1 MIAPPHALQAE
12 QGNCDGP
19 SGKSGCTGSSVLFVA
34 LNVWVS
40 LNCCPLPEPYSQ
52 LGIYNSGL
60 LRAENTAVPHGHD
73 CEPGRRERALR
84 GAAGRKSRWLD
95 RRWRISSLGNS
106 FVNTDEHNITIF
118 QNGDGSWG
126 GRLTEKAAG
135 RFVTARRRYESEA
148 KAKLAAFDGMIFLKD
163 RRGWDG

>member
-1 MIAPPHALQAE
+1 M
-12 QGNCDGP
+12 
-19 SGKSGCTGSSVLFVA
+19 
-34 LNVWVS
+34 
-40 LNCCPLPEPYSQ
+40 
-52 LGIYNSGL
+52 
-60 LRAENTAVPHGHD
+60 PHGHD

-84 GAAGRKSRWLD
+84 GAAGHKSRWLD

-148 KAKLAAFDGMIFLKD
+148 KPKLAALDGMIFLKD